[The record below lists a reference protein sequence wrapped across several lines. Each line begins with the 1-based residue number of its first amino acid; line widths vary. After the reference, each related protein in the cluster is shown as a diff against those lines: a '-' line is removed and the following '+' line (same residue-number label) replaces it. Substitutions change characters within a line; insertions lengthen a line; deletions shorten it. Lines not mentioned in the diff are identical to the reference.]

1 MSSNGSG
8 AARNA
13 TVIVPTLGGERLGRL
28 LASLEGSGAQTI
40 VIDNASPTGIEAI
53 CEPYAGVDVVRLE
66 HNAGFVGAINLGALR
81 ADGDA
86 IVLLNDDCVCD
97 PGFVERIVAPLDP
110 GAGVV
115 MTAGVMRDWR
125 HRGLIDSAGMEL
137 DRTLLVFDYLNGE
150 PLSCLDGE
158 VADPIGPSG
167 AAAAF
172 DRATFVSG
180 RRLRQQAVRLRGGR
194 RPGAPTAAP
203 RLQLQAR
210 PRRAGISR
218 ALCLVR
224 LGVGAKE
231 LPDRVRARLSAAQVG
246 GGQRP
251 SSWPGDDPRAG
262 AVRRTGGDRRQHDRI
277 RGRVRGYREAV
288 ETERYPSTVE
298 LSPSAGGAIS
308 TLRRRARRRAR
319 LRSDK
324 PSHPESLHSLAVFH
338 LSETSGPSRSL
349 ETELAWLAEQ
359 GSLDVA
365 IPGPGVLAEALGGAA
380 EVFALDYEALT
391 LPAPRLRALA
401 EESSTLRHEV
411 RLFRGLIRSRRPG
424 LVLAVT
430 TMLPAVLIAAWLEG
444 VPTLVYCGEL
454 FDHGHRRGLLRGFA
468 GRALAGLTARF
479 AGGIIACSATV
490 ADQFRA
496 SGVEVETVYP
506 PVSERYSAGDGP
518 ALRSSSGVPV
528 EAPLLASVGNLTE
541 GRGQDVLVRAMPS
554 ILERIPDARCVI
566 AGDPFP
572 RPQDIAFRRR
582 LLDLVDRL
590 GLSDSIVVAG
600 HVEEIADVYA
610 AADVVV
616 NPARFN
622 EPFGRVAFEAAI
634 AGTPAV
640 VTRVGAIPELLVD
653 GTSAVIVPPED
664 SEALADGVVRVLGD
678 PKLAETLV
686 GGARR
691 VIDDRLTPAHSLTGF
706 QRAVAGVVGES
717 PARQLVRA

>member
-40 VIDNASPTGIEAI
+40 VIDNASPAGIEAI

-66 HNAGFVGAINLGALR
+66 RNAGFVGAINLGALR

-150 PLSCLDGE
+150 PLSCLDGG

-172 DRATFVSG
+172 DRATFVSAG
-180 RRLRQQAVRLRGGR
+180 GFDSRLFAYGEDVDLVLRLRRLGFSCRLARDARGYHEHSASFGSGSARKNYLTGFARGYLLRKWGVVNARRLGPVMIRELVLCAGQAVIDGN
-194 RPGAPTAAP
+194 T
-203 RLQLQAR
+203 
-210 PRRAGISR
+210 
-218 ALCLVR
+218 
-224 LGVGAKE
+224 
-231 LPDRVRARLSAAQVG
+231 
-246 GGQRP
+246 
-251 SSWPGDDPRAG
+251 
-262 AVRRTGGDRRQHDRI
+262 TGI

-319 LRSDK
+319 LRSEK

-411 RLFRGLIRSRRPG
+411 RMFRGLIRSRRPG

-444 VPTLVYCGEL
+444 VPALVYCGEL
-454 FDHGHRRGLLRGFA
+454 FDHGHRRGLLRSFA
-468 GRALAGLTARF
+468 GRALAGLTARL
-479 AGGIIACSATV
+479 AGGIIACSTTV
-490 ADQFRA
+490 AR
-496 SGVEVETVYP
+496 
-506 PVSERYSAGDGP
+506 PVPRLGRRGRDGLSAG
-518 ALRSSSGVPV
+518 
-528 EAPLLASVGNLTE
+528 
-541 GRGQDVLVRAMPS
+541 
-554 ILERIPDARCVI
+554 
-566 AGDPFP
+566 
-572 RPQDIAFRRR
+572 
-582 LLDLVDRL
+582 
-590 GLSDSIVVAG
+590 
-600 HVEEIADVYA
+600 
-610 AADVVV
+610 
-616 NPARFN
+616 
-622 EPFGRVAFEAAI
+622 
-634 AGTPAV
+634 
-640 VTRVGAIPELLVD
+640 
-653 GTSAVIVPPED
+653 
-664 SEALADGVVRVLGD
+664 
-678 PKLAETLV
+678 
-686 GGARR
+686 
-691 VIDDRLTPAHSLTGF
+691 
-706 QRAVAGVVGES
+706 QRALLG
-717 PARQLVRA
+717 R

>member
-1 MSSNGSG
+1 MRS
-8 AARNA
+8 
-13 TVIVPTLGGERLGRL
+13 
-28 LASLEGSGAQTI
+28 
-40 VIDNASPTGIEAI
+40 
-53 CEPYAGVDVVRLE
+53 
-66 HNAGFVGAINLGALR
+66 R

-172 DRATFVSG
+172 DRATFLAAGGFDSRLFAYGEDVDLVL
-180 RRLRQQAVRLRGGR
+180 RLRRRGFSCRLARDARGYHEHSASFGSGSARKNYLTGFARGYLLRKWGVVNARRFGPVMIRELVLCAGQAVIDGN
-194 RPGAPTAAP
+194 T
-203 RLQLQAR
+203 
-210 PRRAGISR
+210 
-218 ALCLVR
+218 
-224 LGVGAKE
+224 
-231 LPDRVRARLSAAQVG
+231 
-246 GGQRP
+246 
-251 SSWPGDDPRAG
+251 
-262 AVRRTGGDRRQHDRI
+262 TGI

-288 ETERYPSTVE
+288 ETEPYPSTVE

-319 LRSDK
+319 LRSEK

-349 ETELAWLAEQ
+349 ETELAWLAEL

-365 IPGPGVLAEALGGAA
+365 IPGPGILAEALGGSA

-401 EESSTLRHEV
+401 EESSTLRHDV
-411 RLFRGLIRSRRPG
+411 RMFRGLIRSRRPG
-424 LVLAVT
+424 LILAVT

-444 VPTLVYCGEL
+444 VPALVYCGEL
-454 FDHGHRRGLLRGFA
+454 FDHGHRRGLLRTFA

-590 GLSDSIVVAG
+590 GISDSIVVAG

-653 GTSAVIVPPED
+653 GTSAVIVPPDD